1 MSNLRYDTFAPT
13 SEHAKVNNLAAAYY
27 LFAEGIPL
35 IHAGEE
41 MLRIKLDEHE
51 DGTST
56 VIHNSYNASDEVN
69 KIRWSLLDRENAAGE
84 LIFDETSDYYKGL
97 IEFRKNHAGLRLD
110 NQADVD
116 AYVKTY
122 YVEEGVILIYIDG
135 AAIKAADAEKES
147 VDEMIGE
154 VSNGIVI
161 VYNTSSV
168 EKFID
173 PSNYEIPGG
182 IWKACVK
189 NTKAGTDV
197 IETKNFTNGDWI
209 HVDPRST
216 VALVL
221 GDTVD
226 TDSVYT
232 RNNRVTLSLAETAE
246 VAMGTTT
253 SVKEVIEVA
262 VSPANST
269 LVWTSADE
277 TIATVDKDGN
287 VTAVGVGTTT
297 ITAETL
303 HGVKDTCEVTVTDAS
318 GMTLM
323 GHTISLEGNIGVN
336 FIVDMD
342 GMDVNNEENY
352 VSFTFWDGSTQK
364 VLAKDAAPTTMEGY
378 DGTYYAFTCEVA
390 SDEMTTDIKAQF
402 FSSLAKEG
410 GNEYH
415 YTVKAYA
422 DYILANPSKYEAKV
436 VALVKAMLN
445 YGAYAQQYFGTN
457 EDVLANADLSEA
469 DKFVPS
475 SNEGDA
481 KELLKDYEVS
491 AVTKEGL
498 GTFAS
503 SYLVLESETTLK
515 VRFKPAEGVK
525 ADGLTF
531 TVDGA
536 DAKTV
541 MSGNDVMV
549 VIENIKAQD
558 LDKMFVIVASD
569 GTNTLQFSCSTLSY
583 GHVIL
588 NIETSEVYTVELK
601 NLIWALNHYNLVA
614 NEYCMN

>member
-1 MSNLRYDTFAPT
+1 
-13 SEHAKVNNLAAAYY
+13 
-27 LFAEGIPL
+27 
-35 IHAGEE
+35 
-41 MLRIKLDEHE
+41 
-51 DGTST
+51 
-56 VIHNSYNASDEVN
+56 
-69 KIRWSLLDRENAAGE
+69 
-84 LIFDETSDYYKGL
+84 
-97 IEFRKNHAGLRLD
+97 
-110 NQADVD
+110 
-116 AYVKTY
+116 
-122 YVEEGVILIYIDG
+122 
-135 AAIKAADAEKES
+135 
-147 VDEMIGE
+147 MIG
-154 VSNGIVI
+154 
-161 VYNTSSV
+161 SV
-168 EKFID
+168 PVKFSRTD
-173 PSNYEIPGG
+173 P
-182 IWKACVK
+182 K
-189 NTKAGTDV
+189 NIA
-197 IETKNFTNGDWI
+197 E
-209 HVDPRST
+209 
-216 VALVL
+216 
-221 GDTVD
+221 TVD

-253 SVKEVIEVA
+253 SVEEVIEVA

-323 GHTISLEGNIGVN
+323 GHILSLEGNIGVN

-352 VSFTFWDGSTQK
+352 VLFTLWDGSTQK
-364 VLAKDAAPTTMEGY
+364 VLAKDATPTTIDGY
-378 DGTYYAFTCEVA
+378 VGTYYAFTCEVA
-390 SDEMTTDIKAQF
+390 SDEMTTDITAQF
-402 FSSLAKEG
+402 FSPLAKEG
-410 GNEYH
+410 GKEYH

-422 DYILANPSKYEAKV
+422 D
-436 VALVKAMLN
+436 
-445 YGAYAQQYFGTN
+445 
-457 EDVLANADLSEA
+457 LSAE

-475 SNEGDA
+475 SNEEDA
-481 KELLKDYEVS
+481 KGLLKDYEVS

-503 SYLVLESETTLK
+503 AYLVLESETTLK

-531 TVDGA
+531 TVDDA
-536 DAKTV
+536 AAKTA
-541 MSGNDVMV
+541 MFGNDVMV

-558 LDKMFVIVASD
+558 LDKMFVIAASD
-569 GTNTLQFSCSTLSY
+569 GTSTLEFSCSTLSY

-614 NEYCMN
+614 NMYCLN